1 MCGLF
6 YCLKALS
13 FISYKFTL
21 RLNTKYNNRPLYS
34 EYKQTHFY
42 INNVF
47 ISSDSLLDREYI
59 YHIKNKIFD
68 SLIPKNRKSKVYY
81 GEK

>member
-6 YCLKALS
+6 YCLKDLS
-13 FISYKFTL
+13 VISYKFTPQ
-21 RLNTKYNNRPLYS
+21 LNTEYQNRPLYS

-42 INNVF
+42 IKNVF
-47 ISSDSLLDREYI
+47 LSSALLLNREYI

-68 SLIPKNRKSKVYY
+68 SLIP
-81 GEK
+81 